1 MIRPAYACL
10 SIGVA
15 AMLIAGCQSMTYNID
30 PAKGSML
37 GTPSTP
43 SISIVD
49 QTVTAHYLFWGLAG
63 VSVPDMNDI
72 ALMTAGPDRILA
84 GITITEKNSFLNGF
98 LAVITFGIYRP
109 RTIEI
114 TGKVYNKEGLS
125 YE

>member
-1 MIRPAYACL
+1 M
-10 SIGVA
+10 
-15 AMLIAGCQSMTYNID
+15 MIAGCQSMHYQID

-43 SISIVD
+43 SVSLVD
-49 QTVTAHYLFWGLAG
+49 HTVTAHYLFWGLMS

-84 GITITEKNSFLNGF
+84 GITITEKNTFLNGF
-98 LAVITFGIYRP
+98 LAVITLGIYRP
-109 RTIEI
+109 RTVMIM
-114 TGKVYNKEGLS
+114 GQVYNKEGLS